1 MVTSSEAARELVRLL
16 PAVAVNLRLTALF
29 DDATLDLTPNQ
40 MLALHLVSTAPS
52 GRMRAG
58 EVAGRLGI
66 SSPAATAL
74 VDRLVASGVVERAH
88 GEDRR
93 VVWISVTSDGVRLLA
108 TLTEGLERQ
117 IEAAIE
123 EGYDSAT
130 LEALVEGMRRVA
142 SFTDKLAEPP
152 GRLHN
157 QRTDHAA
164 PAVRSAADPTDP
176 TPER

>member
-1 MVTSSEAARELVRLL
+1 MTTSSDAARELVRLL

-29 DDATLDLTPNQ
+29 DHATLDLTPNQ
-40 MLALHLVSTAPS
+40 MLALHLVRSAPD
-52 GRMRAG
+52 GRMKAG

-74 VDRLVASGVVERAH
+74 VDRLVGAGVVERSH

-93 VVWISVTSDGVRLLA
+93 VVWISVTADGERLLA
-108 TLTEGLERQ
+108 ALTEGLERQ

-123 EGYDSAT
+123 EGYDAPT
-130 LEALVEGMRRVA
+130 LDALVEGMRRVA
-142 SFTDKLAEPP
+142 SFTGRLAEPP
-152 GRLHN
+152 ARPHHE
-157 QRTDHAA
+157 RTDNVA
-164 PAVRSAADPTDP
+164 PVERSAGALTDP